1 MSDAV
6 SMTIVL
12 LIGAGALL
20 ALQHWLANANRYREE
35 MTEEEHRELAE
46 RDPGLIGA
54 GMMAIDQQIFR
65 RSAERAI
72 EYRIDA
78 EQGQLPGGGGQ
89 GESLEGS
96 DQDLPDEQDSRLNE
110 GHLN

>member
-6 SMTIVL
+6 AMTIVL
-12 LIGAGALL
+12 LLIVGGLL

-35 MTEEEHRELAE
+35 MTEEDYEESLE
-46 RDPGLIGA
+46 RDGGLLGA
-54 GMMAIDQQIFR
+54 TMMGIDQQIFR

-78 EQGQLPGGGGQ
+78 QQGQLPGGGGAQ
-89 GESLEGS
+89 GKKLYET
-96 DQDLPDEQDSRLNE
+96 DEDEIDKEDRPEHTQ
-110 GHLN
+110 